1 MLKTQNPKS
10 KTQLVNYIE
19 IWFLVFG
26 FLLHAGGVQR
36 THFQA
41 LWLFIFL
48 GLFTFLIYVPS
59 LGNDFVNFDD
69 YALVRDHPI
78 VTEHSFDSIKKAF
91 TSFDPELYIPLT
103 FLSYKVDNIFCGTEP
118 FCYHV
123 TSLVLHVA
131 NALLVFWLFLLL
143 LRKKWIAFLCAFLF
157 ALHPI
162 NTEAVVWASARK
174 DVLSAFFF
182 LASLISYLLAHEI
195 SSNRALFIAG
205 ILLFAFALMAKVSV
219 IVLPLILL
227 LLDWYN
233 EGSLKVKRVTEKWPY
248 LLLALIFGVIALMG
262 KEHALEALPFTAQ
275 LIVIPKSIVFSL
287 QQFLWPLHLSA
298 FYHFTGAVTLMEPFF
313 FVPVLVLLLVASGVI
328 ISLRWTKKIAYSSAF
343 YLVLLSPS
351 FATFTKKGELFYFS
365 DRHVY
370 LAQLGLFLL
379 LGWGLLHFRRSSAQ
393 IFAMITLLVIGI
405 GFSFFTAKQSLAW
418 QNTRSLYEHAV
429 SVHPEIYISQHNLG
443 WVYLGEGRIDEAIIH
458 LKKAIEIDPVR
469 PKPHGNLSE
478 AYGKKGMYE
487 EGLKEALRSLELD
500 PEKEAEYKDAVRILE
515 DLQKR

>member
-1 MLKTQNPKS
+1 MISAKIQTS
-10 KTQLVNYIE
+10 
-19 IWFLVFG
+19 
-26 FLLHAGGVQR
+26 A
-36 THFQA
+36 
-41 LWLFIFL
+41 LFIFL

-131 NALLVFWLFLLL
+131 NALLVFWIFLLL

-157 ALHPI
+157 AIHPI

-182 LASLISYLLAHEI
+182 LSSLISYFLAREK
-195 SSNRALFIAG
+195 SSNRVMFVAG
-205 ILLFAFALMAKVSV
+205 IFLFAFALMAKVSV
-219 IVLPLILL
+219 IVLPFILL
-227 LLDWYN
+227 LLDWHK
-233 EGSLKVKRVTEKWPY
+233 EGSVKIRRVTEKWPY
-248 LLLALIFGVIALMG
+248 FALALLFGVIALMG
-262 KEHALEALPFTAQ
+262 KEHILEALPVTSVLLF
-275 LIVIPKSIVFSL
+275 IPKSIVFSL
-287 QQFLWPLHLSA
+287 QQFILPLNLSA
-298 FYHFTGAVTLMEPFF
+298 FYHYTGAVTLASPFF
-313 FVPVLVLLLVASGVI
+313 FVPCILLILLISGIAV
-328 ISLRWTKKIAYSSAF
+328 SLRWTRKVALAGFF
-343 YLVLLSPS
+343 YVILLIPG
-351 FATFTKKGELFYFS
+351 FATFSKKGELFYFS
-365 DRHVY
+365 DRY
-370 LAQLGLFLL
+370 IYIAQLGLLLL
-379 LGWGLLHFRRSSAQ
+379 LGWWLLGLRKSSVQMCAAAL
-393 IFAMITLLVIGI
+393 ILVI
-405 GFSFFTAKQSLAW
+405 GFSFSFLTVNQSFAW
-418 QNTRSLYEHAV
+418 RDTRTLYEHAV
-429 SVHPEIYISQHNLG
+429 KVRPDIFISQHNLG

-458 LKKAIEIDPVR
+458 LKKAIEIDPAR

-478 AYGKKGMYE
+478 AYGRKGMYE